1 MAKLGELDNLSSEV
15 CTFVIFGFPF
25 VCAAAGS
32 AFFDGSAD
40 FDDGTLP
47 AAFSQQSF
55 I

>member
-1 MAKLGELDNLSSEV
+1 MVRRRERENKLN
-15 CTFVIFGFPF
+15 TFDIFGLPL

-40 FDDGTLP
+40 FDDEALT
-47 AAFSQQSF
+47 AAFSQQSL